1 MAVEVLE
8 SEESE
13 AVRVCE
19 PEVLRAMEKVPTPLV
34 RAAEGGRLAA
44 GSLEVMET
52 VPLYPVAVFPAAS
65 LAVTVKSKDA
75 PAVAEEGMEERTREL
90 AEAELTMM
98 FEEVMEMAPS
108 EAVRV

>member
-1 MAVEVLE
+1 MVRVIGVPRFADE
-8 SEESE
+8 SEEF
-13 AVRVCE
+13 
-19 PEVLRAMEKVPTPLV
+19 
-34 RAAEGGRLAA
+34 RLI
-44 GSLEVMET
+44 T
-52 VPLYPVAVFPAAS
+52 PLYPVAVFPAGS

-90 AEAELTMM
+90 AEAELTRM